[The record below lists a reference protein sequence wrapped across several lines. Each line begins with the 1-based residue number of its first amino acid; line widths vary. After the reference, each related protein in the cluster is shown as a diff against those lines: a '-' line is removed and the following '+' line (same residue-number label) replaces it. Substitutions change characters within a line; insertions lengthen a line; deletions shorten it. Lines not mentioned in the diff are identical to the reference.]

1 MSGKDEGGTDG
12 WHARL
17 MAAANADP
25 AFASAAVWLD
35 TRLVLRLGARADYLK
50 LYRGRVIDAMAYDPN
65 TNMLGY
71 DVLVTAPDAVWAEV
85 LAGRLS
91 FGRASATG
99 LVSMDGSRVE
109 IERSYKAVQ
118 ILGSTLLPAVALA
131 GGTP

>member
-1 MSGKDEGGTDG
+1 MSGMDGGGTDS

-25 AFASAAVWLD
+25 AFASASAWLD

-99 LVSMDGSRVE
+99 LISLDGSRVE

-118 ILGSTLLPAVALA
+118 ILGSTILPAALA
-131 GGTP
+131 GGKP